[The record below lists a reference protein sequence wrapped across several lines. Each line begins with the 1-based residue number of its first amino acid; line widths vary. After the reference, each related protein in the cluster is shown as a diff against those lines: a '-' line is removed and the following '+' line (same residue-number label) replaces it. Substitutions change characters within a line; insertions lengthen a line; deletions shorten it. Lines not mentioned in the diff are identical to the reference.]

1 MAKKF
6 HFDIAD
12 EKIKNL
18 FPLFFNYSSFLCRE
32 AVLCLYA

>member
-18 FPLFFNYSSFLCRE
+18 FPPISYFAAFFM
-32 AVLCLYA
+32 